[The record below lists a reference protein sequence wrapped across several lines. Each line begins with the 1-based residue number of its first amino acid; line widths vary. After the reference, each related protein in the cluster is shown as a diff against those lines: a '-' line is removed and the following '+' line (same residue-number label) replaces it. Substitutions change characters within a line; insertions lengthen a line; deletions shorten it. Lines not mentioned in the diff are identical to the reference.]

1 MNKLL
6 NLICWSEVVI
16 GLAWLHSAQLG
27 SAWLSTAIESI
38 LALKFRR
45 SPFCSNNFEF
55 SIYYSSGQQKYS
67 YHINI
72 NVQVHQIVF
81 RDKLK
86 TRPYKH
92 KGATCGLQERRRFFH
107 KEKISRPGKRL
118 VAIKI
123 QSRFG
128 THFSFCRPGSFS
140 DGLKKDIYIER
151 ERTEVG

>member
-1 MNKLL
+1 MTKFHAHTLISFKDLMSCSKFCFIIHYFSHNKIQLL
-6 NLICWSEVVI
+6 YQ
-16 GLAWLHSAQLG
+16 HKR
-27 SAWLSTAIESI
+27 T
-38 LALKFRR
+38 
-45 SPFCSNNFEF
+45 SPSN
-55 SIYYSSGQQKYS
+55 S
-67 YHINI
+67 
-72 NVQVHQIVF
+72 F

-92 KGATCGLQERRRFFH
+92 KGATCGLQERRRFFPW
-107 KEKISRPGKRL
+107 KKSRPGKRL

-151 ERTEVG
+151 EDRGRLMDQLFPIAQHRCTWE